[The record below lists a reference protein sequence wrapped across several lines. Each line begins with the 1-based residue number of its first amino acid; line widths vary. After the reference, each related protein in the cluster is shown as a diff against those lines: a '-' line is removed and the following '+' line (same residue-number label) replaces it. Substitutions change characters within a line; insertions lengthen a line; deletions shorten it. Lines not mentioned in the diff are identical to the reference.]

1 MAYMG
6 PTDLVIHQGD
16 TEESDYRIARP
27 ADNLAKP
34 ETQISIFIQFVREQA

>member
-6 PTDLVIHQGD
+6 PTDLVIYQGD
-16 TEESDYRIARP
+16 AEESDYRIARP

-34 ETQISIFIQFVREQA
+34 EPQIGIFIEFLRE